1 MLTKT
6 GEIATR
12 TTVKLISI
20 GILGTTILPCDA
32 FWLCGVVLGVF
43 DVAGVT
49 FEEFVKIAASG
60 EFGARPRSSANIKIV
75 YHVVLLVSVYSN
87 YRLYRNSALVV
98 DDM

>member
-6 GEIATR
+6 GEIAAT
-12 TTVKLISI
+12 TTVKLIII
-20 GILGTTILPCDA
+20 GILGITTLPCEA

-60 EFGARPRSSANIKIV
+60 ELGDRPRSSVHIKII

-87 YRLYRNSALVV
+87 YTYTKIRH
-98 DDM
+98 